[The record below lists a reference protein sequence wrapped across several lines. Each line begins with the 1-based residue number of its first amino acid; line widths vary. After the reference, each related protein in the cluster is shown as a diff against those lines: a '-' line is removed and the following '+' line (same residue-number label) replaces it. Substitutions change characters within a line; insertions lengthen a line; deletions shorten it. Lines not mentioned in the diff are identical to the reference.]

1 MEVFRC
7 LGEAEGIDRE
17 IPMRQ
22 ADAPH
27 AAAQPGGEF
36 LVAAAQI
43 EDDGDGVVFLDVRQN
58 EIQEERLPR
67 PRGAL
72 DKDVAHVVMVEVP
85 EIRRVVL
92 GLKDGEMFRPA
103 KVCAPSFSSLERE
116 EK

>member
-1 MEVFRC
+1 
-7 LGEAEGIDRE
+7 
-17 IPMRQ
+17 MRQ

-27 AAAQPGGEF
+27 AAAQLSREL
-36 LVAAAQI
+36 LVTAAQI
-43 EDDGDGVVFLDVRQN
+43 EDDGDRVIFLNVRQD
-58 EIQEERLPR
+58 EVQQEGLPR

-92 GLKDGEMFRPA
+92 GFEHGEMFRPA

-116 EK
+116 EKAQ